1 MLIGILAAQGAYKK
15 HKDILDSIN
24 VNSIYIKNNNQLS
37 GCDGLIIPGGESTAI
52 SNIIDTNDL
61 YEPIKEFASKS
72 YVFGTC
78 AGMILM
84 GCNRPTKSI
93 KPLNLIDIKV
103 SRNAYGSQLESFVDT
118 ISLSFDRD
126 MFTGIFIRA
135 PKIIGISK
143 DTEILSIYNDSP
155 VLIRKNR
162 FLASSFHPELTNDYR
177 VHKYFV
183 NMVQNAN

>member
-1 MLIGILAAQGAYKK
+1 
-15 HKDILDSIN
+15 
-24 VNSIYIKNNNQLS
+24 
-37 GCDGLIIPGGESTAI
+37 
-52 SNIIDTNDL
+52 
-61 YEPIKEFASKS
+61 
-72 YVFGTC
+72 
-78 AGMILM
+78 M

-183 NMVQNAN
+183 NMDIIKKIYVPNRIVNFVLK